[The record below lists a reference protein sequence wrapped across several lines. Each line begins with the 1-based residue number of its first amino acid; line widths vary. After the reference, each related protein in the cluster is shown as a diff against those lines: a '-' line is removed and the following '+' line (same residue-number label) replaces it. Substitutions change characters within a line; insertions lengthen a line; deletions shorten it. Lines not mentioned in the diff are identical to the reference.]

1 MLRNYLKIAWRNLLK
16 HPTTTGIHLLGLT
29 LGLTTCL
36 LILLFIQN
44 EWSYDRH
51 HRLGSRLYRV
61 NQIQTT
67 GEEVERGGTTPYPLA
82 PAMRLDFPDFSKITR
97 IHADRDV
104 SVVISREKILLEDK
118 VLFAE
123 PELLDMFDFEL
134 VTGNGRAALGQ
145 PNQAILTES
154 TARKYFGA
162 TSAVG
167 RTFRLD
173 NRVTV
178 QVTGLMR
185 DIPSQSNLNASMLV
199 SFATMKDYFQLGID
213 QWGVRSGGS
222 VFVLLPEGN
231 TTEQYTARL
240 AAASKKYFA
249 DRKGEKNELL
259 LQPLHNI
266 HFNTDYD
273 GNRFAPAISPTY
285 IYVFGAVGL
294 FVLLIACVNFINMST
309 ARAMT
314 RAREVGVRKVV
325 GATQGQL
332 VRQFLSEAFWLAAFS
347 ALLALVFSY
356 SLLPQVNDFL
366 QKQIAFR
373 WTEAVGLLTIL
384 AVLTTV
390 SAGVYPAFFLSRF
403 KPVRVL
409 KSLAEPGRGG
419 QGWLRQGLVV
429 FQFTISLVLAVGVL
443 IVYRQMNYFRQKDL
457 GFNRDAIVTVGIPE
471 TKNLAPI
478 AQELRQI
485 PGVDNLTFALGAPTS
500 GNNFGTDMRPDPAN
514 QEKKISI
521 ALKIADADYLKTY
534 GLKLLAGR
542 FLTHSDTLAIAKSIP
557 EEQQRYVFVVNE
569 NAVKA
574 LGYSRPEQALGRKIG
589 VGLNGITAEIVG
601 VVKDFHTS
609 SLREPI
615 QPMVMMNFPYFYRSI
630 GLKLHTSN
638 YKAAMAAIE
647 RVWRK
652 FYPDDY
658 FDAEFLDQSL
668 QEQYEEEMR
677 QFTLLRI
684 FAGLA
689 LIICCLG
696 LWGLATFVIERRT
709 KEIGV
714 RKVLGASIPS
724 LVSMLSKDFL
734 KLVLVALVIATPIAW
749 YAMDEWLQNFNYRIG
764 IEWWVF
770 VLVGFAAIAV
780 AFLTVSFQSIKA
792 ALMNPVKSLR
802 SE

>member
-1 MLRNYLKIAWRNLLK
+1 MLKNYLKIAWRNLLR
-16 HPTTTGIHLLGLT
+16 HPTTTSIHLLGLT

-51 HRLGSRLYRV
+51 HQLGNRIYRV

-67 GEEVERGGTTPYPLA
+67 GEEVERSGTTPYPLA
-82 PAMRLDFPDFSKITR
+82 PAMRLDFSDWQTITR

-123 PELLDMFDFEL
+123 PELLDMFDFEM
-134 VTGNGRAALGQ
+134 VTGNGRATLGQ
-145 PNQAILTES
+145 PNQVILTES
-154 TARKYFGA
+154 TARKYFG
-162 TSAVG
+162 TTPAVG
-167 RTFRLD
+167 KTFRLD

-178 QVTGLMR
+178 QVTGIMR
-185 DIPSQSNLNASMLV
+185 DMPSQSNLNARMLV

-222 VFVLLPEGN
+222 VFVLLPEGK
-231 TTEQYTARL
+231 TPEHYTARL
-240 AAASKKYFA
+240 AANSRKYFA
-249 DRKGEKNELL
+249 DRKGEKNELV
-259 LQPLHNI
+259 LQPLHDI
-266 HFNTDYD
+266 HFNPDYQ
-273 GNRFAPAISPTY
+273 GSEFSPPIAPTY
-285 IYVFGAVGL
+285 MYVFGIVGL

-325 GATQGQL
+325 GATQSQL

-347 ALLALVFSY
+347 ALLALVLSY

-373 WTEAVGLLTIL
+373 WAEVIGLLVIL
-384 AVLTTV
+384 ALLTTV
-390 SAGVYPAFFLSRF
+390 SAGGYPAFFLSRF

-409 KSLAEPGRGG
+409 KSLAEPGRSG

-457 GFNRDAIVTVGIPE
+457 GFNRDALVTVGIPQ

-485 PGVDNLTFALGAPTS
+485 PGVDHVSFALGAPTS

-521 ALKIADADYLKTY
+521 ALKIADADYLETY

-542 FLTHSDTLAIAKSIP
+542 FLDHRDTLAIAQRVP
-557 EEQQRYVFVVNE
+557 EEQRRYVFVVNE

-574 LGYSRPEQALGRKIG
+574 LGYSRPEQALGRKIS
-589 VGLNGITAEIVG
+589 VGLNNIEAEIVG

-609 SLREPI
+609 SLRDPI
-615 QPMVMMNFPYFYRSI
+615 QPMVMLNFPYFYRSI
-630 GLKLHTSN
+630 GIKLHTSN
-638 YKAAMAAIE
+638 YTAAMAAIE

-714 RKVLGASIPS
+714 RKVLGASVPS
-724 LVSMLSKDFL
+724 LVSLLSRDFL
-734 KLVLVALVIATPIAW
+734 KLVFIAILIATPIAW
-749 YAMDEWLQNFNYRIG
+749 YAMDQWLQNFNYRIG
-764 IEWWVF
+764 LEWWVF
-770 VLVGFAAIAV
+770 GLVGVMAIAI

-792 ALMNPVKSLR
+792 ALINPVRSLR